1 MIHGELI
8 DDSFVLN
15 KVLQTKHNFKMGL
28 QEKRLAKEIQAE
40 KLPEFETKVKEITG
54 SDIKVDID
62 WDTFTAYDSYP
73 LSRLD
78 IVFDDISSFLK
89 KICADDLGKEA
100 LQEKLNT
107 IKLTN
112 TDNPE
117 ELKMEL
123 SDNVLS
129 FKLQLA
135 GSSFGAYTDS
145 QIVSYVESQL

>member
-1 MIHGELI
+1 
-8 DDSFVLN
+8 
-15 KVLQTKHNFKMGL
+15 MGL

-40 KLPEFETKVKEITG
+40 KLPEFEAKVKEITG